1 MDDLKRASVSHLLET
16 HASIM
21 DELRRRG
28 VLRSANNPT
37 GDLAEHLFCTAFGWE
52 QAPNAEK
59 GFDASDANSVRYQ
72 IKGRRLH
79 KHNKSRQLSAIRD
92 LNGFDVLAAVLFDD
106 NYRVTRA
113 ALMPQ
118 KVVEQRSTYVPHTNS
133 YKFIL
138 GDNMWDDPEVLD
150 VTQKLRAAENS

>member
-1 MDDLKRASVSHLLET
+1 MDDLKRASVSHLLEMHT
-16 HASIM
+16 SIM
-21 DELRRRG
+21 DELRHRG

-59 GFDASDANSVRYQ
+59 GFDASDVNSVRYQ

-92 LNGFDVLAAVLFDD
+92 PNGFDVLAAVLFDD

-113 ALMPQ
+113 ALIPQ
-118 KVVEQRSTYVPHTNS
+118 KVVKQRSTYLHYTNS
-133 YKFIL
+133 HKFIL
-138 GDNMWDDPEVLD
+138 RDNVWDDPEVLD
-150 VTQKLRAAENS
+150 VTQNLRAAENS